1 MPQRAQILS
10 VDKARHGLS
19 KKGHLAAE
27 LRAAIAN
34 EEVQAKGDALAEA
47 KAAVEPLGYQA
58 GGLFAGEHHS
68 ANSRSAWARF
78 PYKRPSVTGA

>member
-1 MPQRAQILS
+1 MPQRAQVLS
-10 VDKARHGLS
+10 VDKARHGLPKQS
-19 KKGHLAAE
+19 HLAAE

-58 GGLFAGEHHS
+58 GGLFAGEHRS
-68 ANSRSAWARF
+68 ANSRSAWPQF